1 MPSQESDG
9 NFIYYFYEADAMN
22 EPTTVPFDRFVTYVN
37 KHPGT
42 QFFLFA
48 DRCTKDKIDGWLN
61 NDHVTVHWWKDITP
75 ELDADLIPIL
85 AEALQPTERNYGAII
100 EISPSVS
107 LEELSSIC
115 YGTELCSA
123 GELMIARNSK
133 LPNNIIQHYENIFN
147 PECEGE
153 DCNPFQKEI
162 YNGWALMVFYEDNE
176 GDMGLPHRPGYISVY
191 PSGDIDDSFFDWG
204 IMKSKLITR
213 Y

>member
-1 MPSQESDG
+1 M
-9 NFIYYFYEADAMN
+9 AVDAWFNN
-22 EPTTVPFDRFVTYVN
+22 E
-37 KHPGT
+37 
-42 QFFLFA
+42 
-48 DRCTKDKIDGWLN
+48 
-61 NDHVTVHWWKDITP
+61 HVTVHWWKDITP

-107 LEELSSIC
+107 PEELSSIC
-115 YGTELCSA
+115 YGTELRSA
-123 GELMIARNSK
+123 GELMIARDSK
-133 LPNNIIQHYENIFN
+133 IPNNIIQHYENTFN

-176 GDMGLPHRPGYISVY
+176 GDMGLPHRPAYISVY
-191 PSGDIDDSFFDWG
+191 SSGDIDDSFFDWG